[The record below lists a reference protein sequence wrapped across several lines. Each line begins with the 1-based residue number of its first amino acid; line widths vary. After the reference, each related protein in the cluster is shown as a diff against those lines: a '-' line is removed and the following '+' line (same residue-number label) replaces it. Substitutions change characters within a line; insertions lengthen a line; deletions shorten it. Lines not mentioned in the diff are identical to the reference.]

1 MVSSSYRFGWKLKP
15 ASIDSDV
22 RIFYVKEME
31 MSWLIALMG
40 LSVVATI
47 GAGFWLEMKPRQLPT
62 PAWLKGGLL
71 ANLALF
77 ATGMAGAML
86 MGVGDV
92 MAAEPMAGA
101 AMEITLGK
109 GLALLGI
116 GLPTGLAAI
125 GAAIALGPIGSASL
139 AVIAE
144 KPEMFGRTLIY
155 MGLAEGIAI
164 YGLVMSILLLGKL

>member
-1 MVSSSYRFGWKLKP
+1 
-15 ASIDSDV
+15 
-22 RIFYVKEME
+22 

-40 LSVVATI
+40 LSVAATI
-47 GAGFWLEMKPRQLPT
+47 AAGVWLEMKPRHVP
-62 PAWLKGGLL
+62 PPRWLKGGVFGNLL
-71 ANLALF
+71 VFGLA
-77 ATGMAGAML
+77 MAGFL
-86 MGVGDV
+86 YLGVQDV
-92 MAAEPMAGA
+92 MAQEAAASGGSGISMAV
-101 AMEITLGK
+101 
-109 GLALLGI
+109 GLALIGI

-125 GAAIALGPIGSASL
+125 GAGIALGPVGAAAL

>member
-1 MVSSSYRFGWKLKP
+1 MSGLIAWMVVPVAATLGAGIWLELKP
-15 ASIDSDV
+15 RRV
-22 RIFYVKEME
+22 P
-31 MSWLIALMG
+31 
-40 LSVVATI
+40 
-47 GAGFWLEMKPRQLPT
+47 AG
-62 PAWLKGGLL
+62 WLKGGLL
-71 ANLALF
+71 ANIALF
-77 ATGMAGAML
+77 GLGLAGVML
-86 MGVGDV
+86 MGVQEV
-92 MAAEPMAGA
+92 FAAEPAAVAAG
-101 AMEITLGK
+101 EISLGR

-125 GAAIALGPIGSASL
+125 GAAIALGPIGSAAL

>member
-1 MVSSSYRFGWKLKP
+1 MN
-15 ASIDSDV
+15 
-22 RIFYVKEME
+22 
-31 MSWLIALMG
+31 WLIALMS
-40 LSVVATI
+40 LPVAATL
-47 GAGFWLEMKPRQLPT
+47 GAGIWLTVKPQRMPA
-62 PAWLKGGLL
+62 AWLKGGVL

-77 ATGMAGAML
+77 GLGLAGVML
-86 MGVGDV
+86 LGVQEV
-92 MAAEPMAGA
+92 MAAEPVAGA

-125 GAAIALGPIGSASL
+125 GAALALGPIGSASL

-144 KPEMFGRTLIY
+144 KPEMFGRTLVY

-164 YGLVMSILLLGKL
+164 YGLVMSILMLGRL

>member
-1 MVSSSYRFGWKLKP
+1 
-15 ASIDSDV
+15 
-22 RIFYVKEME
+22 
-31 MSWLIALMG
+31 MSWLIAMMVLP
-40 LSVVATI
+40 VAATL
-47 GAGFWLEMKPRQLPT
+47 GAGIWLEMKPRSV
-62 PAWLKGGLL
+62 PAGWLKGSLF
-71 ANLALF
+71 ANVALF
-77 ATGMAGAML
+77 GLGLAGVML
-86 MGVGDV
+86 LGVQDV
-92 MAAEPMAGA
+92 LAAEPAATAAGA
-101 AMEITLGK
+101 ITLGQ

-125 GAAIALGPIGSASL
+125 GAAIALGPIGSAAL